1 MIEKGEYTAQ
11 RMKSLDSCGPARPAR
26 PRQRVLWGSAPSPP
40 KGSYRGREMGHRG
53 APFCD
58 RRGGHRLPSGFR
70 LSSNQLLS
78 FCCGLCTHER
88 PPTVGRLGL
97 HQRRRMPSALRVM
110 RQGAEAFL
118 WWGSGRGK
126 ACRYSWPRPRNCQ
139 QPFCRRRTYRGR
151 ISSRSWEAASP
162 FSGWR
167 TD

>member
-1 MIEKGEYTAQ
+1 MRECSEQRTKIVDSHGPEK
-11 RMKSLDSCGPARPAR
+11 PAR
-26 PRQRVLWGSAPSPP
+26 PRRHVLLGNGPCRTR
-40 KGSYRGREMGHRG
+40 GSYTAPWTGRRG

-58 RRGGHRLPSGFR
+58 RPGGRRLPSGFR

-151 ISSRSWEAASP
+151 TSSRSWEAASP

-167 TD
+167 TG